1 MLATFSAVKRAASPL
16 MGLARNTNTLR
27 TIVASHR
34 FQSSSSWSNNN
45 ISNLHD
51 MAMVSDNISANAT
64 LGGLH
69 RVDLAH
75 GSFFAL
81 HRPLLG
87 ITNGPMF
94 AQNFEEFEGKYS
106 DEQLSAYFSTLRPFT
121 PPTGS
126 SSSSVS
132 VMSTPEAEQAV
143 QKFFEQIDGQLQEKS
158 IVDPLMDE
166 TNVMHMTSVLRKR
179 KIKMRKHKYKKLRKR
194 TRALRKKLGK

>member
-27 TIVASHR
+27 TIVTSHR

-45 ISNLHD
+45 NSNLHD
-51 MAMVSDNISANAT
+51 MAMVSDNISANGT

-94 AQNFEEFEGKYS
+94 AQNFEEFEGKCLFFLHAPINWIPELFGLHGSWKLS
-106 DEQLSAYFSTLRPFT
+106 DPCIPRSLSRF
-121 PPTGS
+121 
-126 SSSSVS
+126 
-132 VMSTPEAEQAV
+132 
-143 QKFFEQIDGQLQEKS
+143 
-158 IVDPLMDE
+158 
-166 TNVMHMTSVLRKR
+166 
-179 KIKMRKHKYKKLRKR
+179 
-194 TRALRKKLGK
+194 

>member
-27 TIVASHR
+27 TIVTSHR

-45 ISNLHD
+45 NSNLHD

-94 AQNFEEFEGKYS
+94 AQNFEEFEGKCLLFYS
-106 DEQLSAYFSTLRPFT
+106 HLSIGFRSYSVYMVPGSFPIHACLEVFLAFDRDTLDPCDHVRQLLIWCLT
-121 PPTGS
+121 PL
-126 SSSSVS
+126 
-132 VMSTPEAEQAV
+132 
-143 QKFFEQIDGQLQEKS
+143 FFICS
-158 IVDPLMDE
+158 IRL
-166 TNVMHMTSVLRKR
+166 
-179 KIKMRKHKYKKLRKR
+179 
-194 TRALRKKLGK
+194 